1 MTSIVDPRPKRAYWV
16 WRLDAMVRS
25 LRVFLGALLNA
36 LGCPFF
42 GGCAWETL
50 GSAGFTMARFANP
63 RTATTLLFGDD

>member
-1 MTSIVDPRPKRAYWV
+1 MACRV
-16 WRLDAMVRS
+16 WRLDVMVQKPPSSSRS
-25 LRVFLGALLNA
+25 AFERTWL
-36 LGCPFF
+36 PFF